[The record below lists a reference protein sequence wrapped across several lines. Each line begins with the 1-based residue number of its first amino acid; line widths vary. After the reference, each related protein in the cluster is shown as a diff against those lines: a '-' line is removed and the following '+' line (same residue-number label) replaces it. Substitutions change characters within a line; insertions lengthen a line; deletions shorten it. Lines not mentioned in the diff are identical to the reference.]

1 VSGAGRLL
9 PPPAQ
14 HPTDHPPRAWPDV
27 YFTPGYGTA
36 ACTEPGSWW
45 LGLHRCAGLFQLPL
59 VVRPLPGGRVDAASP
74 YGYSGA
80 WAHPDLPAA
89 DVAAAWRSVREEL
102 QDRRV
107 VSVFLR
113 HSPLVP
119 QARLPFVHHRV
130 VVDHPTV
137 AVDLTDVDRAWT
149 ALRGTCRTAVRRAR
163 AHGGSVRIRPARA
176 ADLVAGSPFR
186 RMYEATMDRHGAAR
200 SYYFTDDHYARLLA
214 GLCDGLLLASGHD
227 ADGTVQTAALL
238 LHHGPF
244 LHYHLSGSTAAGSR
258 AGLGNLLLWQ
268 AAEHG
273 AALGARTLH
282 LGGGTGA
289 ADDLLRFKASFGPT
303 RLVYRATGWVVDPA
317 AYAALAARTRSR
329 EGFFPAYRPR

>member
-1 VSGAGRLL
+1 VTGAGDLL
-9 PPPAQ
+9 EPAA
-14 HPTDHPPRAWPDV
+14 PRTGDPATTWPDV
-27 YFTPGYGTA
+27 YFTPGYGAA

-45 LGLHRCAGLFQLPL
+45 LGLRRCGGLFQLPL

-89 DVAAAWRSVREEL
+89 DVLAAWNSVREEL
-102 QDRRV
+102 LDRRV

-119 QARLPFVHHRV
+119 QAALPFAHQPV

-137 AVDLTDVDRAWT
+137 AVDLADVDRAWT

-163 AHGGSVRIRPARA
+163 AHGGRVRIRPARA
-176 ADLVAGSPFR
+176 ADLAAGSPFR
-186 RMYEATMDRHGAAR
+186 RLYEATMDRHRADR
-200 SYYFTDDHYARLLA
+200 SYYFPDDHYARLLA
-214 GLCDGLLLASGHD
+214 GLGDGLLLATGHD
-227 ADGTVQTAALL
+227 AHGAVQTAALL
-238 LHHGPF
+238 LHHGSF
-244 LHYHLSGSTAAGSR
+244 LHYHLSGSTAAGAR
-258 AGLGNLLLWQ
+258 AGLGNLLLWR
-268 AAEHG
+268 AIEHG
-273 AALGARTLH
+273 AALGATTLH
-282 LGGGTGA
+282 LGGGTGP

-303 RLVYRATGWVVDPA
+303 RLLYRATGWVVDPT
-317 AYAALAARTRSR
+317 AYAELTARTPGR